1 MFSHNYGKHS
11 RLNHKV
17 YGCIKK
23 TGCHTPRCYPI
34 HSSKSCSQWVHCM
47 LTVFFRL
54 SQALWTDRAWTSRV
68 FRRRYAS
75 NKMLAGSSNSIL
87 NPLPSYFANVGMGGY
102 FNPFFNGQS
111 SANHALLRLSK
122 SVWRYPFCHDFENCN
137 IWNSYKHFCLRRSRA
152 DKSLQFSF
160 WPLAHF
166 GLFVSFIA
174 ISFVFTVYG
183 I

>member
-111 SANHALLRLSK
+111 SANHALLRDCPK
-122 SVWRYPFCHDFENCN
+122 
-137 IWNSYKHFCLRRSRA
+137 
-152 DKSLQFSF
+152 
-160 WPLAHF
+160 
-166 GLFVSFIA
+166 
-174 ISFVFTVYG
+174 VYG
-183 I
+183 VILFAMTLRIATFGTAINTFALDVVELIRVFNSHFDLWLILGCLWVL